1 MSIPVLTAVTGP
13 GEASL
18 VAGLER
24 SGGDVRVARR
34 CADLAELLS
43 AAASGLGRA
52 AIVSADLHRLD
63 REAVAQLGAAGIA
76 VVGLAEPGDGEARAR
91 LAALG
96 AARVLAADS
105 DAAQVVLAVVEA
117 VQDQAR
123 HPVTGGPHPGDRPWG
138 AVAPGHGPG
147 AAGPGASR
155 VARWA
160 RGAPGP
166 ATAPAPFAGAADPAD
181 ALAPA
186 PEPFT
191 AAGPPRPA
199 GARVG
204 RLVAVWGPIGSP
216 GRTTVATGLAGE
228 LARRGAQTLLVDAD
242 TYGPSVAQTL
252 GLLDESGGIAGAV
265 RAANSGA
272 LDVDRLARLAPG
284 LSPTLRVL
292 TGLPQPSRWPE
303 LRPSALESV
312 WQCAREL
319 ARWTVAD
326 CGFCLEADEE
336 LSFDTAAPR
345 RNGATL
351 SALAAADAVVVV
363 GSADPVGLQRLVRA
377 LADLHDLL
385 GPAVRPQVVVTR
397 VRADAVG
404 ASPERLIRQA
414 LQRYAGVDDPWLVP
428 DDRPSCDEAMLAG
441 RMLVEIAP
449 ASPARRVLARLAE
462 VLEQELLREGADI
475 PTG

>member
-63 REAVAQLGAAGIA
+63 REAVAQLRAAGVA

-91 LAALG
+91 LPALG
-96 AARVLAADS
+96 VTRVLAGDG
-105 DAAQVVLAVVEA
+105 DPAQVVLAVVEA
-117 VQDQAR
+117 VAE
-123 HPVTGGPHPGDRPWG
+123 
-138 AVAPGHGPG
+138 AVAETTQDRAGRSSALRSRGEGPG
-147 AAGPGASR
+147 AAR

-160 RGAPGP
+160 RGAPGAAIGDPP
-166 ATAPAPFAGAADPAD
+166 AVGAADPAD
-181 ALAPA
+181 ALAAPPA
-186 PEPFT
+186 PFP
-191 AAGPPRPA
+191 AAGPVRPA
-199 GARVG
+199 GVRAGRV
-204 RLVAVWGPIGSP
+204 VAVWGPIGSP

-265 RAANSGA
+265 RAANSGV
-272 LDVDRLARLAPG
+272 LDVDRLARLAPS

-312 WQCAREL
+312 WRCAREL

-336 LSFDTAAPR
+336 LSFDTSAPR

-377 LADLHDLL
+377 LADLRDVL
-385 GPAVRPQVVVTR
+385 GPAVRPQVVVTK
-397 VRADAVG
+397 VRAGAVG
-404 ASPERLIRQA
+404 TSPERLIRQA
-414 LQRYAGVDDPWLVP
+414 LLRYAGIDDPWLVP
-428 DDRPSCDEAMLAG
+428 DDRPACDEAMLSG

-449 ASPARRVLARLAE
+449 TSPARRVLARLAE
-462 VLEQELLREGADI
+462 ALEQALLLEGADL